1 MLFPPFGL
9 FTCRECNRTIF
20 FSKWNFSAT
29 DVYLCPNYS
38 QSVFVPFRLDVI
50 SWIIY
55 FTSVSIFTWG
65 ECNSNILVLNSS
77 WLYLQFQVLIGRA
90 IYLISF
96 KFQISFYSTNIM

>member
-20 FSKWNFSAT
+20 VSNWNFSAT

-38 QSVFVPFRLDVI
+38 QSVFGPFRLDVI

-65 ECNSNILVLNSS
+65 ELILALSAISCFNRNGNIFN
-77 WLYLQFQVLIGRA
+77 
-90 IYLISF
+90 
-96 KFQISFYSTNIM
+96 